1 MATKLSRMFLIV
13 LMILLSGLYSR
24 AQRIPLKEATI
35 RDIQRAFRRNLLT
48 SRELVEFY
56 LGEIERLN
64 PLIHGVIEVN
74 PDALYDAIKADY
86 ERKTRAPASF
96 LDLHGIPVLL
106 KDNIATKDKTNTTA
120 GSFALLGAVSP
131 REAGVVTK
139 LRNSGAIIF
148 GKASLNEWSSFR
160 STIAPNGWSARG
172 GFGKNPYVLS
182 ADPCGSSSGSGI
194 AAAANLVSVTLATE
208 ANGSILCPASY
219 NSVVGIKPTVGLV
232 SQDQVVPI
240 TPRQFTVGP
249 ITRTVADAV
258 YVLDA
263 IAGFD
268 ENDPETAIWSKYI
281 PPRGYKPHLKL
292 NGLRRKRLGIVR
304 NPYFELLNDPYV
316 TRVFEGHFETLRRR
330 GAIVIDNL
338 EIPNISD
345 VLDAR
350 KSGERDLILAEYKV
364 YLNQYLEELDVS
376 PVRSLA
382 DVIAFN
388 KENSE
393 LEMIEE
399 FGQDI
404 MLEAQETN
412 GIGDK
417 EIAIMANLEK
427 LSREGFEKL
436 MEDYNLDAVV
446 TPGSR
451 FYHVLAIGG
460 YPGINVPAGYDNE
473 GIPFGINFGGLKGS
487 EPKLIEIAYAF
498 EQATKIRRPPT
509 FKALKPHVSMPPA
522 ERSF

>member
-13 LMILLSGLYSR
+13 LMILLSGLCSR

-35 RDIQRAFRRNLLT
+35 RDIQRAFRRNQLT

-120 GSFALLGAVSP
+120 
-131 REAGVVTK
+131 
-139 LRNSGAIIF
+139 
-148 GKASLNEWSSFR
+148 
-160 STIAPNGWSARG
+160 
-172 GFGKNPYVLS
+172 

-219 NSVVGIKPTVGLV
+219 NSVVGIKPTIGLV

-268 ENDPETAIWSKYI
+268 ENDPETAIWEKYI
-281 PPRGYKPHLKL
+281 PRRGYKSHLKL
-292 NGLRRKRLGIVR
+292 NGLKRKRLGIVR

-316 TRVFEGHFETLRRR
+316 TQVFEGHFETLRRR

-345 VLDAR
+345 VLDTR

-376 PVRSLA
+376 P
-382 DVIAFN
+382 
-388 KENSE
+388 
-393 LEMIEE
+393 EMIEE

-427 LSREGFEKL
+427 LSRDGFEKV
-436 MEDYNLDAVV
+436 MKDYNLDAIV

-473 GIPFGINFGGLKGS
+473 GIPFGINFGGLKGT
-487 EPKLIEIAYAF
+487 EPKLIEIAYGF